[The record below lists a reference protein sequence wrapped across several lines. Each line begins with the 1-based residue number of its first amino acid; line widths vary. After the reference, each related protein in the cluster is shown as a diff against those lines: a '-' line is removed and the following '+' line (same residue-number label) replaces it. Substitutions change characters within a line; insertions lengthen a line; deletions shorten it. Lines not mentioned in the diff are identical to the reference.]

1 MGGRDRGARVPEL
14 NGDGDGIVNVA
25 GPPMDSLSI
34 ICGWVDG

>member
-1 MGGRDRGARVPEL
+1 MGGRDRGARVPEI
-14 NGDGDGIVNVA
+14 NGDGIVNVA